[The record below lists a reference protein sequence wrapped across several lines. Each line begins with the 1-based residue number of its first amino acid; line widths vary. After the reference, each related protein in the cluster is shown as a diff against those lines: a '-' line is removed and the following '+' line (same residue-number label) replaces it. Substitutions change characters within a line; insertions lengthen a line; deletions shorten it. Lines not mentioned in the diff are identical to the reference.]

1 MSQVYLWHT
10 VVSFYKSRHQATKMH
25 FWFNSICFHDRATTL
40 WMIQYDFCMQITDSF
55 KTIGTDTFLLVKIFY
70 ADRWEF
76 ERPCG
81 LSFYWNQ
88 YIFALVHFY
97 IIWHLLILHFCILH
111 GYTDSQ
117 PCDDSYFWIWYIFL
131 CVALCKIVWCGP
143 WHFSSLKVKENFL
156 IKEIQ
161 FESASNNKHMFVK
174 ISCAEQFVKHN
185 TSKTYVAT

>member
-55 KTIGTDTFLLVKIFY
+55 KTIGTDTFLLVKNCY

-97 IIWHLLILHFCILH
+97 IIWHLLILHFCIFVFCMDILTVNHVTIPIFGSDTFSCVWLCAKLCGAVHDISLH
-111 GYTDSQ
+111 
-117 PCDDSYFWIWYIFL
+117 
-131 CVALCKIVWCGP
+131 
-143 WHFSSLKVKENFL
+143 
-156 IKEIQ
+156 
-161 FESASNNKHMFVK
+161 
-174 ISCAEQFVKHN
+174 
-185 TSKTYVAT
+185 